1 MGDEEEES
9 KNCKVLVR
17 HARGRLHDASLDL
30 AAVQS
35 KETMCNER
43 EVVCTLGYILSRV
56 TSTENHAQN
65 FN

>member
-43 EVVCTLGYILSRV
+43 EVVCISFLV
-56 TSTENHAQN
+56 
-65 FN
+65 